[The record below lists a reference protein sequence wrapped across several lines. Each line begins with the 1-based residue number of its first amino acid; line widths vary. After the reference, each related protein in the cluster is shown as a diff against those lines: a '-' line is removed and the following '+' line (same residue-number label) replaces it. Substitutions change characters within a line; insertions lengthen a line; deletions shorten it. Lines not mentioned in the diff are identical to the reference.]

1 MVYSS
6 QSSEI
11 KMTTRNV
18 IHYTDE
24 YYELLDTVLDLK
36 IDEATRNEL
45 ATQIFKAIAAGE
57 QVAYDGYDDG
67 NVNGIGKLVES

>member
-1 MVYSS
+1 
-6 QSSEI
+6 
-11 KMTTRNV
+11 MTTRNV

-24 YYELLDTVLDLK
+24 YYKLLDTVLDLK
-36 IDEATRNEL
+36 IDEATRNKL

>member
-1 MVYSS
+1 
-6 QSSEI
+6 
-11 KMTTRNV
+11 MTTRNV

-24 YYELLDTVLDLK
+24 YYELLDTVLDLE
-36 IDEATRNEL
+36 IDDATRNKL

-57 QVAYDGYDDG
+57 QVAYEGRDEG